1 MTNPLLDPPP
11 IAPFRLERL
20 ERAVASLL
28 KTRLDIV
35 LPQAEAVLPLEAAAR
50 GLGRKGI
57 AALNLDTSPYGATI
71 GRWLRQT
78 GATVIGLEAAPHEPV
93 APEAVEKA
101 LQANPEISMV
111 SFVHVEA
118 ASAVRNDAR
127 AITALARD
135 HGALVLIDV
144 VASTGA
150 HEVCLDDWGVDVA
163 VIGPQK
169 ALAGPAGIS
178 IAAVS
183 ARAWEAMSDNPGAP
197 RGSALSLL
205 DWKQNWLD
213 SDKSVIPGTPSPL
226 EILALEAAVERV
238 VAEGLESVQRRH
250 RASAAASRSG
260 ARALGL
266 TPYASDADAAVVATT
281 LAAPPGT
288 DARARWCCAHA
299 AIDRSPCRRA
309 SASSPVRSS
318 GSTTPASARVLRS
331 CSTRSRHSEPRL
343 QARPSSTARSRPRSR
358 QQSKPGRPRKPDP
371 LFEAGDHDHT
381 GGRAPGCR
389 EAHTS
394 AALRV
399 DETGVVGTAGVLFER
414 PPVTGGTLCYVEDLG
429 PPAMRREPLARL
441 IGPSRTPERHVVAVR
456 ARTVGVGLTPCPH
469 ATGTG
474 QGESHPASRH
484 RQLGCVARRGCR

>member
-266 TPYASDADAAVVATT
+266 TPYASDADAGVVATT

-288 DARARWCCAHA
+288 DAR
-299 AIDRSPCRRA
+299 SL
-309 SASSPVRSS
+309 
-318 GSTTPASARVLRS
+318 VLR
-331 CSTRSRHSEPRL
+331 
-343 QARPSSTARSRPRSR
+343 ARGDR
-358 QQSKPGRPRKPDP
+358 QVALSPGFGK
-371 LFEAGDHDHT
+371 LAGTVVRVDHT
-381 GGRAPGCR
+381 GQRAR
-389 EAHTS
+389 LAVVLDALEALG
-394 AALRV
+394 AALASSS
-399 DETGVVGTAGVLFER
+399 ELNGSIPAALAAAEQAWSAEEAR
-414 PPVTGGTLCYVEDLG
+414 PPV
-429 PPAMRREPLARL
+429 
-441 IGPSRTPERHVVAVR
+441 
-456 ARTVGVGLTPCPH
+456 
-469 ATGTG
+469 
-474 QGESHPASRH
+474 
-484 RQLGCVARRGCR
+484 